1 MEGHLTVAN
10 GTIYDFLSL
19 LGQNIKTNGQ
29 HPFHLMVESVS
40 RLFKR
45 FQQFNPH
52 ILSKRNMAHHYD
64 LSQKLYGLFL
74 DPDLQ
79 YSCAYFE
86 TPETDLETAQENKKR
101 HIAAKLMIS
110 PGQSVLDIG
119 SGWGGLA
126 IFLAKTIGAKVTG
139 ITLSENQLEESHK
152 KAKNEGLTDLIDFY
166 LRDYREQT
174 GTFNR
179 IVSVGMFEHV
189 GVVHFPNFF
198 LKFKNLLS
206 DNGIALL
213 HTIGRSSPPSVTDP
227 WVRKYI
233 FPGGYI
239 PALSEV
245 LPII

>member
-1 MEGHLTVAN
+1 MIITPTRAIGEGYMEGHLTVAN

-64 LSQKLYGLFL
+64 LSQKQYGLFL

-119 SGWGGLA
+119 SGWGGPA
-126 IFLAKTIGAKVTG
+126 IFLAKRIGARVTD
-139 ITLSENQLEESHK
+139 ITLSENQL
-152 KAKNEGLTDLIDFY
+152 
-166 LRDYREQT
+166 
-174 GTFNR
+174 
-179 IVSVGMFEHV
+179 
-189 GVVHFPNFF
+189 
-198 LKFKNLLS
+198 
-206 DNGIALL
+206 
-213 HTIGRSSPPSVTDP
+213 
-227 WVRKYI
+227 
-233 FPGGYI
+233 
-239 PALSEV
+239 
-245 LPII
+245 